1 MRYLY
6 LYLIAMLLGLSVGL
20 FAQADHFRVSV
31 GGGPT
36 AFMEANRGTGL
47 AGALTLNYHVVIGE
61 KTSFFFGAGLQYGA
75 IQSASASGD
84 PVPCNFPLGLKV
96 ATFFQSETYTTH
108 SLLYTNQLGLERRL
122 GKFALQL
129 SFLPSYRL
137 RDRID
142 YSEIISFDRTG
153 LPDQR
158 SEISIKPG
166 ERIADDATE
175 WTIDYSTKFHIQGGV
190 EATYQLADRLA
201 IGLGYRRGLTEYRLV
216 NKTVSVCGVA
226 GCEEVDFERSSFDIR
241 SGSGFLMMRFKL

>member
-6 LYLIAMLLGLSVGL
+6 LYLIALLLGLSVGL

-47 AGALTLNYHVVIGE
+47 AGTLALNYHVALGE
-61 KTSFFFGAGLQYGA
+61 NTSFFFGAGLQYGA
-75 IQSASASGD
+75 IKNASDGLI
-84 PVPCNFPLGLKV
+84 PCNFPFGIKV
-96 ATFFQSETYTTH
+96 STFFQSETYTTH
-108 SLLYTNQLGLERRL
+108 SLLYTNQLGLERRF

-142 YSEIISFDRTG
+142 YSEVTSFDRTG
-153 LPDQR
+153 QPDQR

-166 ERIADDATE
+166 ERITDGATE
-175 WTIDYSTKFHIQGGV
+175 WTIDYSTRFHIQGGV

-201 IGLGYRRGLTEYRLV
+201 IGLGYRRGLTDYRLV

-241 SGSGFLMMRFKL
+241 SGSGFLLLRYKL